1 MSHFGDMPDD
11 IGGGAPAAGGD
22 GGDDDDQMP
31 ALCGGSDDE
40 DGGEDDGG
48 GGGGGDSDAD
58 GDGRDDGDGGEG
70 GDSPGPGGGGPFHL
84 HLRKDSEEVKLMRQ
98 YLASTLVQHQFISMP
113 ALSETGQTDAIV
125 FQLLSLEE
133 RNIVVQTF
141 HDADEEQCHLYNV
154 SVQIMER
161 WRPLDSEDGTP
172 LGSTLDV
179 FVVEEP
185 VSIDIL
191 RLCGSQISARASF
204 LGWQVGESDLDG
216 CIALHTPEVL
226 KPSIDL
232 LDPKAPALALVD
244 RLLELEFEPVQR
256 IVKHEVACVQY
267 DSRIV
272 WYRQGSH
279 SISWYN
285 KIPIWLF

>member
-1 MSHFGDMPDD
+1 
-11 IGGGAPAAGGD
+11 
-22 GGDDDDQMP
+22 
-31 ALCGGSDDE
+31 
-40 DGGEDDGG
+40 
-48 GGGGGDSDAD
+48 
-58 GDGRDDGDGGEG
+58 
-70 GDSPGPGGGGPFHL
+70 
-84 HLRKDSEEVKLMRQ
+84 
-98 YLASTLVQHQFISMP
+98 
-113 ALSETGQTDAIV
+113 
-125 FQLLSLEE
+125 
-133 RNIVVQTF
+133 
-141 HDADEEQCHLYNV
+141 
-154 SVQIMER
+154 MER

-272 WYRQGSH
+272 WYREGPH
-279 SISWYN
+279 SLSWYN
-285 KIPIWLF
+285 EIPIWFFSTTSPIFSTLVDL